1 MNDTIILAK
10 DKLGGCRYIVSVA
23 GTTLRCT
30 MRGYG
35 LEAVETQEI
44 NRRGKHF
51 NYDADALRAKMVTL
65 ERRMR
70 ELARLTTVLLKNND
84 LTGIEKLRSTKS
96 SVRRPAR
103 GVNPLTRTKI

>member
-1 MNDTIILAK
+1 MNGTITIAK
-10 DKLGGCRYIVSVA
+10 DNLGGCKYRITIT

-35 LEAVETQEI
+35 LEAFETQPVT
-44 NRRGKHF
+44 RQGKRF
-51 NYDADALRAKMVTL
+51 NYDADALKEKMVTL

-70 ELARLTTVLLKNND
+70 ELARLTTVLKGN
-84 LTGIEKLRSTKS
+84 GISGVARTSGP

-103 GVNPLTRTKI
+103 GVNPLNSIKV